1 MKKTKLI
8 KKILGSLLILV
19 SIMAVFFMLFDYFYI
34 PFKLNKVA
42 AIFVCLIALIVY
54 FIVDHEN

>member
-8 KKILGSLLILV
+8 KKILGSLLIVV

-42 AIFVCLIALIVY
+42 AIFVCLIAVIVY
-54 FIVDHEN
+54 FIVEHEN